1 MKPFFPH
8 NTTLPLCAHNR
19 RRERHKRN
27 TKDQFQYLLHT
38 HSLSF
43 NNVWSKQQIL
53 FLFQHQ
59 LGKFQHPIIISPR
72 TDRDPRLAA
81 FAVRKQRQRPLRVHR
96 EGRRHE
102 RTHVD
107 GLRTKRQKVMSDSFN
122 CVSLDDWTRGE
133 RIAIFT
139 YTYTNIYN

>member
-1 MKPFFPH
+1 MIVSHHNRQKRKDIWILDMWIFFSFRISHVTGKRLKPFFPH
-8 NTTLPLCAHNR
+8 NTTSNTLTCAHNR
-19 RRERHKRN
+19 RRESKKRN

-43 NNVWSKQQIL
+43 INNVWSKQQIL

-72 TDRDPRLAA
+72 TDRDPRLGA
-81 FAVRKQRQRPLRVHR
+81 FDVRKQRQRPLRVHR

-102 RTHVD
+102 RTRVD
-107 GLRTKRQKVMSDSFN
+107 G
-122 CVSLDDWTRGE
+122 
-133 RIAIFT
+133 
-139 YTYTNIYN
+139 